1 MDNVAPDDD
10 GASDSEPTGESAPE
24 DDELMGRTLEDRF
37 RIEELIG
44 TGGMGRVYRGAQL
57 SVDRDVAIKVLHG
70 ELSLDDELKK
80 RFFRE
85 ANVVSDFTHPNIVR
99 LIDFGKDE
107 EFGVLYLVME
117 LVDGLGLDEVL
128 EHGRLHPELATRVA
142 YQTAGALVEAHSA
155 GVIHRD
161 LKAENLLLSA
171 VSDGTLQTKV
181 VDFGIAYP
189 EQASEK
195 LTRTGRIY
203 GTASYMAPEQARGK
217 QVDQRADLFSLGV
230 LMFEMLTGKLP
241 ISGTSSMDVMIKQ
254 IQEGPPPL
262 SQVVP
267 RDELPDAIFGLVDQ
281 LLSGSADD
289 RPADASDVRATLQEV
304 FRQEGWQPI
313 RIETDHPNV
322 ERLERWLLEP
332 YDIDENQTVERPQ
345 DGERIEQSAPSNNSA
360 GSEGA
365 AQTEGDAP
373 TADGAGSSS
382 GPPPEVGTA
391 ESAHTP
397 SLADEPATP
406 GVDDE
411 SNSGSGLVTAV
422 IVLGV
427 LLIVLVPIALY
438 TGLVVLAPE
447 SDSGLDEVAAAAADA
462 ATATGTDAAP
472 AANADAGAGG
482 EEDPVCGT
490 IDRKNVPGPWR
501 GNYNPQGGDGEQTLK
516 VRGEKLNLRWDDGG
530 ATAWL
535 AKSSRPD
542 DKFEVECARISGMD
556 EGTECS
562 GSIRRR
568 GPILMVR
575 MKGGEFCEERLS
587 GNWVGE

>member
-1 MDNVAPDDD
+1 MDDLVPDDD
-10 GASDSEPTGESAPE
+10 FAPDSEAADGPDPE
-24 DDELMGRTLEDRF
+24 DDELIGRTLEDRF

-44 TGGMGRVYRGAQL
+44 AGGMGRVYRGAQL

-85 ANVVSDFTHPNIVR
+85 AKVVSDFTHPNIVR

-107 EFGVLYLVME
+107 QFGLLYLVME
-117 LVDGLGLDEVL
+117 LVDGMGLDEIL
-128 EHGRLHPELATRVA
+128 EHGRLHPELAMRIA
-142 YQTAGALVEAHSA
+142 HQTAGALIEAHNA

-161 LKAENLLLSA
+161 LKAENLLLTA

-217 QVDQRADLFSLGV
+217 QVDHRADLFSLGV

-241 ISGTSSMDVMIKQ
+241 ISGTSSMEVMIKQ

-262 SQVVP
+262 SEVVP
-267 RDELPDAIFGLVDQ
+267 PAQLPDRVFELVDT
-281 LLSGSADD
+281 LMSGDPEG
-289 RPADASDVRATLQEV
+289 RPADASEVRSTLEDV
-304 FRQEGWQPI
+304 FREEGWQPV
-313 RIETDHPNV
+313 RVDMERPDIEMFEP
-322 ERLERWLLEP
+322 WLLEP
-332 YDIDENQTVERPQ
+332 YDIDEDQAVERPEQ
-345 DGERIEQSAPSNNSA
+345 AEPVEQGGPEPPDDGSGTGTAPGTSTGGEPAAA
-360 GSEGA
+360 G
-365 AQTEGDAP
+365 
-373 TADGAGSSS
+373 GSGGSS
-382 GPPPEVGTA
+382 GPPSDIGTA
-391 ESAHTP
+391 ETADAPSAGEIEANP
-397 SLADEPATP
+397 DIEEDS
-406 GVDDE
+406 
-411 SNSGSGLVTAV
+411 SSGSSLVTAV

-427 LLIVLVPIALY
+427 LLVVLIPIALY
-438 TGLVVLAPE
+438 VGLVVLAPE
-447 SDSGLDEVAAAAADA
+447 SDSGLDKAAA
-462 ATATGTDAAP
+462 GS
-472 AANADAGAGG
+472 NADAGAKAAAG

-490 IDRKNVPGPWR
+490 VERTKVPGEWR
-501 GNYNPQGGDGEQTLK
+501 GNYKPQDGDDEMTLK
-516 VRGEKLNLRWDDGG
+516 LRGEKLNLRWEDDG
-530 ATAWL
+530 ATAWV
-535 AKSSRPD
+535 AKSSMPE
-542 DKFEVECARISGMD
+542 DKYEIGCARIAGMD
-556 EGTECS
+556 DETDCS